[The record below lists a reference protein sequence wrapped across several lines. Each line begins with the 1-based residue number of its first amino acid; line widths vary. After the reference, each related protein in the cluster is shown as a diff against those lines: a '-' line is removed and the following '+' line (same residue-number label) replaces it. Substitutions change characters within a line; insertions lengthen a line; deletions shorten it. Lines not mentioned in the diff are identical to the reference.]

1 MERRQSDHGLEFLLA
16 FDGHVHHLEG
26 GYWLKFEIRRVQDT
40 RARPHGLSYAFTLHA
55 PDGTRLIGFDNAHGL
70 PRRTPYSRRG
80 ESHDHW
86 HRGARD
92 PGRPYDFTDA
102 ATLIDDFFD
111 EVERVL
117 KEKGIGTT
125 VRWTEEING

>member
-1 MERRQSDHGLEFLLA
+1 MGCH
-16 FDGHVHHLEG
+16 
-26 GYWLKFEIRRVQDT
+26 T
-40 RARPHGLSYAFTLHA
+40 RLRFT
-55 PDGTRLIGFDNAHGL
+55 PDEARLIGFDNAHGL
-70 PRRTPYSRRG
+70 PGRTPCSRRR

-92 PGRPYDFTDA
+92 PGRPYDFKDA
-102 ATLIDDFFD
+102 ATLVVDFFD

-125 VRWTEEING
+125 VRWIEEVNG

>member
-1 MERRQSDHGLEFLLA
+1 MDSHRRDHGLESLLA

-26 GYWLKFEIRRVQDT
+26 GYWLKFEIGRMQET
-40 RARPHGLSYAFTLHA
+40 RARPHGLSY
-55 PDGTRLIGFDNAHGL
+55 GTRLIGFDNAHGL
-70 PRRTPYSRRG
+70 PRRTPYSRRR